1 MASVRQATTA
11 RRGFLLASGL
21 ALLPAAPGVAA
32 QPPPGTTRFS
42 GVGATQV
49 VLKVNGI
56 PRLFDAMPLPP
67 GFDKGLELPIRDIT
81 ETVFGLS
88 GSEDWAAAWPYTA
101 EDMKRLDETDDA
113 SFYDAPR

>member
-1 MASVRQATTA
+1 
-11 RRGFLLASGL
+11 
-21 ALLPAAPGVAA
+21 
-32 QPPPGTTRFS
+32 
-42 GVGATQV
+42 V

-88 GSEDWAAAWPYTA
+88 GSEEWAAWPYTA